1 MIAILLCGGKGE
13 RLRPLTLDIP
23 KPMVKIKDKPIVSYI
38 LDQIKHPVINK
49 IFITVGYK
57 AEIIETYFKDN
68 FLDRNIE
75 IINNGDVDI
84 IERIY
89 SLDKQ

>member
-49 IFITVGYK
+49 IFIK
-57 AEIIETYFKDN
+57 IFN
-68 FLDRNIE
+68 
-75 IINNGDVDI
+75 
-84 IERIY
+84 
-89 SLDKQ
+89 S